1 MWKKTDQ
8 RLVNFGKCDKIH
20 NANVIKT
27 LAKICPNQKRNFADR
42 ISHDRKS
49 GGRCIDQG
57 SHNLSKSRRGSV
69 SKNVSSS
76 QKGYQRPLINLK
88 HLNQFIPYQH
98 FKMEDLLR
106 FKKVLLKGNYMH
118 KLDLQDAY
126 FLVPLNKKSRKY
138 VRFLW
143 SNNLYEFMCLCF
155 GLGSAPR
162 VFTELLKIP
171 IALLPR
177 LNIRLFI

>member
-42 ISHDRKS
+42 ISHDRKR

-76 QKGYQRPLINLK
+76 QKGWVS
-88 HLNQFIPYQH
+88 
-98 FKMEDLLR
+98 ETT
-106 FKKVLLKGNYMH
+106 
-118 KLDLQDAY
+118 
-126 FLVPLNKKSRKY
+126 NKFEAFESIHTLPT
-138 VRFLW
+138 FQ
-143 SNNLYEFMCLCF
+143 NGGF
-155 GLGSAPR
+155 AP
-162 VFTELLKIP
+162 F
-171 IALLPR
+171 
-177 LNIRLFI
+177 

>member
-8 RLVNFGKCDKIH
+8 RLVNFGKCDKKH

-42 ISHDRKS
+42 ISHDRKR

-76 QKGYQRPLINLK
+76 QKGWVSEATNKLEAFESIHTLPTFQNGGFAPL
-88 HLNQFIPYQH
+88 
-98 FKMEDLLR
+98 
-106 FKKVLLKGNYMH
+106 
-118 KLDLQDAY
+118 
-126 FLVPLNKKSRKY
+126 
-138 VRFLW
+138 
-143 SNNLYEFMCLCF
+143 
-155 GLGSAPR
+155 
-162 VFTELLKIP
+162 
-171 IALLPR
+171 
-177 LNIRLFI
+177 

>member
-1 MWKKTDQ
+1 M
-8 RLVNFGKCDKIH
+8 
-20 NANVIKT
+20 
-27 LAKICPNQKRNFADR
+27 
-42 ISHDRKS
+42 
-49 GGRCIDQG
+49 
-57 SHNLSKSRRGSV
+57 LSKPLQRSAPIRKEISQIESV
-69 SKNVSSS
+69 MIEKEVEDVLTKGVITSVNQEEDQFLRTFLVPK
-76 QKGYQRPLINLK
+76 KDGYQRSMED
-88 HLNQFIPYQH
+88 

-138 VRFLW
+138 VRSLW

-162 VFTELLKIP
+162 VFTKLLKIS